1 MKRLEQAALTSFVQQ
16 GMLEVQVM
24 AEREKKKKGKKEEE
38 KRRVRGDRGIMG
50 HGTHFSDSIFDP
62 LNTVFV
68 IAEFFLFLSLCLCL
82 SVQSDN

>member
-1 MKRLEQAALTSFVQQ
+1 MQQAALTSFVQQ

-24 AEREKKKKGKKEEE
+24 AEKKKKKNLLVET
-38 KRRVRGDRGIMG
+38 RAPQVTG
-50 HGTHFSDSIFDP
+50 HILATAYLTPS
-62 LNTVFV
+62 VFV

>member
-1 MKRLEQAALTSFVQQ
+1 MQQAALTSFVQQ

-24 AEREKKKKGKKEEE
+24 AEKKE
-38 KRRVRGDRGIMG
+38 KRKKLLGETRAPQVTG
-50 HGTHFSDSIFDP
+50 HILATAYLTPS
-62 LNTVFV
+62 VFV